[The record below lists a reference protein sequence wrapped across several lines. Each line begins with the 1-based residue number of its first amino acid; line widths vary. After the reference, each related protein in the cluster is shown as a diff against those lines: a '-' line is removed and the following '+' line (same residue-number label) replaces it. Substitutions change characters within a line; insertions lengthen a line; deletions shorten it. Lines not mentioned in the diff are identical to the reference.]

1 MSKELNGNRKSPAG
15 SRVPTTLLPSAIR
28 WERARSILFN
38 RFGNDVQASRCAG
51 LQRLYERRAM
61 EETLDPRPT

>member
-1 MSKELNGNRKSPAG
+1 MSKELNGNRRSPAG

-28 WERARSILFN
+28 WERARSVLFG
-38 RFGNDVQASRCAG
+38 RLGNTNQASRCAG

-61 EETLDPRPT
+61 EETLGPGPT